1 MLILNSFD
9 EFKNIFR
16 SGKKWIRC
24 KEAIE
29 NIPNIKENRYH
40 SIGDSLV
47 YMFKTENHR
56 DDQDL
61 KGHRRYMDIHYYVE
75 GKEKLEIAKKRELDT
90 KIKYSDENDTEY
102 FHGDGEIINLTSGNL
117 VIIENDEAF
126 RFKGAENLKK
136 VILKVTIEDNYFLNK

>member
-9 EFKNIFR
+9 EFKSIFR

-29 NIPNIKENRYH
+29 NIPNIKQNRYH

-47 YMFKTENHR
+47 YMFKTENHK
-56 DDQDL
+56 DEQDFQ
-61 KGHRRYMDIHYYVE
+61 GHRRYMDIHYYVE
-75 GKEKLEIAKKRELDT
+75 GNEQLEISKKAELN
-90 KIKYSDENDTEY
+90 IKERYSDETDTEY
-102 FHGDGEIINLTSGNL
+102 FHGEGEIINLTSGNF

-126 RFKGAENLKK
+126 KFKGAENLKK

>member
-1 MLILNSFD
+1 MVVLNTFE
-9 EFKNIFR
+9 EFKDIFR

-29 NIPNIKENRYH
+29 NINNIKENRYH

-47 YMFKTENHR
+47 YIYKTENHE
-56 DDQDL
+56 DEIEMQ
-61 KGHRRYMDIHYYVE
+61 GHRRYMDIHYYVE
-75 GKEKLEIAKKRELDT
+75 GKEKLEISKKKDLI
-90 KIKYSDENDTEY
+90 IKKDYCDEDDTEY
-102 FHGDGEIINLTSGNL
+102 FIGNGEIIELKAGNL

-126 RFKGAENLKK
+126 RFKNAENLKK

>member
-61 KGHRRYMDIHYYVE
+61 KGHRRYMDIHYYME
-75 GKEKLEIAKKRELDT
+75 GKENLEIAKKRELDT

>member
-9 EFKNIFR
+9 EFKDIFR

-29 NIPNIKENRYH
+29 NISNIKENRYH

-47 YMFKTENHR
+47 YMFKTENHKNEV
-56 DDQDL
+56 DFQ
-61 KGHRRYMDIHYYVE
+61 GHRRYMDIHYYVE
-75 GKEKLEIAKKRELDT
+75 GKEVLEISKKNDLD
-90 KIKYSDENDTEY
+90 IKSSYSDEDDTEY
-102 FHGDGEIINLTSGNL
+102 FYGAGEIINLTAGNL
-117 VIIENDEAF
+117 IIIENDEAF

-136 VILKVTIEDNYFLNK
+136 VVLKVTIEDNYFLNK

>member
-9 EFKNIFR
+9 EFKDIFR

-47 YMFKTENHR
+47 YMFKTENHKNEV
-56 DDQDL
+56 DFQ
-61 KGHRRYMDIHYYVE
+61 GHRRYIDIHYYVE
-75 GKEKLEIAKKRELDT
+75 GREVLEISKKNDLD
-90 KIKYSDENDTEY
+90 IKSSYSDENDTEY
-102 FHGDGEIINLTSGNL
+102 FYGAGEIINLTAGNL
-117 VIIENDEAF
+117 IIIENDEAF

-136 VILKVTIEDNYFLNK
+136 VVLKVTIEDNYFLNK

>member
-1 MLILNSFD
+1 MVVLNTFE
-9 EFKNIFR
+9 EFKDIFR

-29 NIPNIKENRYH
+29 NINNIKENRYH

-47 YMFKTENHR
+47 YIYKTENYE
-56 DDQDL
+56 DEIEMQ
-61 KGHRRYMDIHYYVE
+61 GHRRYMDIHYYVE
-75 GKEKLEIAKKRELDT
+75 GKEKLEISKKKDLI
-90 KIKYSDENDTEY
+90 IKKDYCDEDDTEY
-102 FHGDGEIINLTSGNL
+102 FIGNGEIIELKAGNL

-126 RFKGAENLKK
+126 RFKNAENLKK

>member
-9 EFKNIFR
+9 EFKDIFR

-47 YMFKTENHR
+47 YMFKTEDHK
-56 DDQDL
+56 DGLDL
-61 KGHRRYMDIHYYVE
+61 EGHKRYMDIHYYVE
-75 GKEKLEIAKKRELDT
+75 GKETLEISKKKELDI
-90 KIKYSDENDTEY
+90 KVKYSDESDVEY
-102 FHGDGEIINLTSGNL
+102 FHGNGKSVNLIAGNL
-117 VIIENDEAF
+117 IIIENDEAF
-126 RFKGAENLKK
+126 KFKEAENLKK

>member
-9 EFKNIFR
+9 EFKDIFR

-29 NIPNIKENRYH
+29 NISNIKENRYH

-47 YMFKTENHR
+47 YMFKTKDHKDEL
-56 DDQDL
+56 DL
-61 KGHRRYMDIHYYVE
+61 QGHRRYMDIHYYIE
-75 GKEKLEIAKKRELDT
+75 GNEILEISKKNKLDV
-90 KIKYSDENDTEY
+90 KKDYSDETDTEY
-102 FHGDGEIINLTSGNL
+102 FCGNGETVNLVAGNL

-126 RFKGAENLKK
+126 RFKGAENLRK
-136 VILKVTIEDNYFLNK
+136 VVLKVTVEDNYLLNK